1 MIMKQNRNVI
11 GWNAGITVRTP
22 YMEKGKTVFLQIHMN
37 DTHHTCKDEIDA
49 MFLSCSDDKTG
60 NVFDEVPTHQ
70 KDALDEMFIYFSENE
85 PEISSEHLKL
95 QSGAR
100 YSLKEGNTWHA
111 VPKLGDFTMAFLNG
125 STNDDPWRNF
135 AKF

>member
-1 MIMKQNRNVI
+1 MHICTYV
-11 GWNAGITVRTP
+11 
-22 YMEKGKTVFLQIHMN
+22 
-37 DTHHTCKDEIDA
+37 DTSLYIQCH
-49 MFLSCSDDKTG
+49 SNCSDDKTG

-100 YSLKEGNTWHA
+100 YSFKEGNT
-111 VPKLGDFTMAFLNG
+111 
-125 STNDDPWRNF
+125 
-135 AKF
+135 

>member
-1 MIMKQNRNVI
+1 MIGWFGKLNRNVI
-11 GWNAGITVRTP
+11 GWNARVAICTYVRTWIP
-22 YMEKGKTVFLQIHMN
+22 LCIYKLQSN
-37 DTHHTCKDEIDA
+37 
-49 MFLSCSDDKTG
+49 CSDDKTG

-100 YSLKEGNTWHA
+100 YSWKEGNNLTCCA
-111 VPKLGDFTMAFLNG
+111 KA
-125 STNDDPWRNF
+125 WRF
-135 AKF
+135 YYGISEWQHK